1 MQYTAEIFKPLHSIA
16 SGQVSA
22 SSPSNIALVKY
33 WGKKEN
39 QIPANPSVSYTLQR
53 CKTDTTLIFSE
64 KKNDVPFDVKV
75 IFEGK
80 ENEKFAQKVITFFD
94 KIVAFCP
101 YLTQYQFEIQT
112 QNSFPHSSGIAS
124 SASGMSAIALA
135 LTQLEQLLGA
145 DYTEEERLKRASF
158 FARLGS
164 GSASRSVYNG
174 LILWG
179 KHPEIPYSSDEIA
192 QPLQSEIHPVFKQF
206 NDSILIVHKGQ
217 KTVSS
222 TQGHNLMHQHPF
234 AEKRFEQAYQNI
246 TKLQNILQQGDLEQ
260 FGELV
265 ESEALTLHAMMMTSI
280 PYFILIQPNTLEVIN
295 AIWNFRKETQTPVYF
310 TLDAGANV
318 HVLYPQ
324 AATEKVQQFI
334 ENDLKKYCEDGFYI
348 HDIIAF
354 D

>member
-1 MQYTAEIFKPLHSIA
+1 M
-16 SGQVSA
+16 
-22 SSPSNIALVKY
+22 
-33 WGKKEN
+33 
-39 QIPANPSVSYTLQR
+39 
-53 CKTDTTLIFSE
+53 
-64 KKNDVPFDVKV
+64 
-75 IFEGK
+75 
-80 ENEKFAQKVITFFD
+80 
-94 KIVAFCP
+94 
-101 YLTQYQFEIQT
+101 
-112 QNSFPHSSGIAS
+112 
-124 SASGMSAIALA
+124 
-135 LTQLEQLLGA
+135 
-145 DYTEEERLKRASF
+145 
-158 FARLGS
+158 
-164 GSASRSVYNG
+164 
-174 LILWG
+174 
-179 KHPEIPYSSDEIA
+179 
-192 QPLQSEIHPVFKQF
+192 
-206 NDSILIVHKGQ
+206 IVHKGQ